1 MRICEQNAGK
11 ETILGRKLNP
21 SVPGH
26 RSRLGRSA
34 QECQLAG
41 REFGDA
47 EFLEIMNRFRNLRNK
62 FSNALVRTS
71 SKLTT
76 GGKSESSFVPV
87 AFDASTALGA
97 PAVLPVAARRSGRPE
112 SFLLLHHPAQQ
123 HEPVIFRELHDG
135 VVLGQELDVAA
146 PPHHAEAHRP
156 LPDRAQDDGSH
167 DAESH
172 RRK

>member
-1 MRICEQNAGK
+1 MRICEQYAGK

-34 QECQLAG
+34 QECQLAV
-41 REFGDA
+41 REFGEE

-62 FSNALVRTS
+62 FSNAPLPYEFR
-71 SKLTT
+71 
-76 GGKSESSFVPV
+76 
-87 AFDASTALGA
+87 AL
-97 PAVLPVAARRSGRPE
+97 

-167 DAESH
+167 DAKSH